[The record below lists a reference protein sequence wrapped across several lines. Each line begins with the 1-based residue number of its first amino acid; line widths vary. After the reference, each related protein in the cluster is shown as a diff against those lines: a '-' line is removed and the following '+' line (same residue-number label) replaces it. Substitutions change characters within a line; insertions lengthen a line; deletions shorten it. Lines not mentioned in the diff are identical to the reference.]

1 MLYACFSRTLYCAY
15 SVLVSVRV
23 PVIMQVFLFKLQ
35 CRLFCKCV
43 LVSVKDTTMQM
54 VCVSVEETLQ
64 YVCGVLFQSERLYYV
79 SGGHTGVLV
88 SVVSGVLVSVGE
100 TLYYASGVRGDP
112 VVILPSPSGSTAV
125 SCEDHV
131 TLLPVHGTLHGP
143 CPLCCTY
150 TIVYY

>member
-1 MLYACFSRTLYCAY
+1 MLVAVGVTLCKRVLVSVGMMFCFCFLFICLSERQYLCKCCCFSWSVVYYVSGVLVSVGETLYY
-15 SVLVSVRV
+15 VSGVLVSVR
-23 PVIMQVFLFKLQ
+23 
-35 CRLFCKCV
+35 
-43 LVSVKDTTMQM
+43 
-54 VCVSVEETLQ
+54 ET
-64 YVCGVLFQSERLYYV
+64 LYYV
-79 SGGHTGVLV
+79 SGVP
-88 SVVSGVLVSVGE
+88 VSVGE

-143 CPLCCTY
+143 CPLCRTY